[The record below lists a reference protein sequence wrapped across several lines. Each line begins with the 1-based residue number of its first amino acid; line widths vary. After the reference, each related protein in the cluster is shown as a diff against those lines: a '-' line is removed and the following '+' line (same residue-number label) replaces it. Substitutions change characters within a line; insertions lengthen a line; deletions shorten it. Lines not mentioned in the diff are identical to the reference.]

1 MCSTVHIIFFKLL
14 FLSFSTMKEM
24 LETFSFLKALI
35 YYNKVTEKFIIHYY
49 DLVLQILYGRKLSQM
64 VLLSS
69 HTPDFLPNKMKPTTS
84 FKEK

>member
-1 MCSTVHIIFFKLL
+1 
-14 FLSFSTMKEM
+14 MKEM

-35 YYNKVTEKFIIHYY
+35 YYNKVTENIICQYY
-49 DLVLQILYGRKLSQM
+49 DLVLQTCYGRKLSQM

-69 HTPDFLPNKMKPTTS
+69 HTPDLLPKKMKPTTS